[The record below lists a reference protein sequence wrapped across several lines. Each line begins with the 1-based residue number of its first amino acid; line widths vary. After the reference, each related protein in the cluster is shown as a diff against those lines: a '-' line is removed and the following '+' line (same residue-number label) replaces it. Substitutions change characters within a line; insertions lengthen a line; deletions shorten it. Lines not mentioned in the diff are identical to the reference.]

1 MEDRRLSLALAAAA
15 LSLAAA
21 TPAAAA
27 GLEDALWGRLRA
39 RLDAVE
45 RGLDGAL
52 GFSVKDL
59 AGGRTL
65 ESRPDESFPQASTIK
80 WTILYE
86 LYAQAGEGRVD
97 LAELTRPPLP
107 RAAGSGM
114 LQFLG
119 DKLSLSWRDLA
130 VLMMGLSDNEATN
143 LLIAR
148 LGMADVNR
156 RLDGLGL
163 RKTRLRRRMMD
174 QDAARRGE
182 ENVATPAEMRGLLE
196 AIRDGRGLT
205 PALAK
210 DLLAVAATPKSSP
223 FRRPL
228 PPGLR
233 VADKPGSLEG
243 VRAVAA
249 IVELPRRPYVVAIS
263 TSYLKRDEDGED
275 AIAEISKALHET
287 FDRLDR
293 GGELGRFVSPR

>member
-1 MEDRRLSLALAAAA
+1 L
-15 LSLAAA
+15 
-21 TPAAAA
+21 
-27 GLEDALWGRLRA
+27 
-39 RLDAVE
+39 
-45 RGLDGAL
+45 
-52 GFSVKDL
+52 
-59 AGGRTL
+59 
-65 ESRPDESFPQASTIK
+65 
-80 WTILYE
+80 
-86 LYAQAGEGRVD
+86 
-97 LAELTRPPLP
+97 
-107 RAAGSGM
+107 
-114 LQFLG
+114 
-119 DKLSLSWRDLA
+119 
-130 VLMMGLSDNEATN
+130 
-143 LLIAR
+143 
-148 LGMADVNR
+148 ADVNR